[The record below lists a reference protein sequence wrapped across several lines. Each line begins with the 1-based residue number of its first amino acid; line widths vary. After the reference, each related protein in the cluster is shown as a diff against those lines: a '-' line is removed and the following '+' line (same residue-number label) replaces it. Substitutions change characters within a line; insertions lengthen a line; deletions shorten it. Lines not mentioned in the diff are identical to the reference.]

1 MGIPMILSMALQA
14 VYNIVDSAFVG
25 NMRVGSEA
33 ALNAL
38 TLVFPVQMLMVA
50 VGIGT
55 GVGTNALLAR
65 TLGQGNS
72 KKAAKVAGNS
82 LFLGV
87 IIYVVCFLFGIF
99 GVKAYISSQTV
110 DTEVLEMGVSYL
122 RICCV
127 ISFGIIFFSLFEKL
141 LQATGR
147 SLYSTIG
154 QVVGAVVN
162 IILDPIMIYG
172 IGPCPEMGVKG
183 AAYAT
188 VIGQV
193 ASAVLLLIFHMKLN
207 KEFEHDAKYM
217 KPDIGIIKE
226 IYATSLR
233 EMKET
238 FIPMLSGIIA
248 IVVNLF
254 LNYLL
259 IFGKWG
265 FPKLGTSGA
274 AIATVVSRFVEMIF
288 VIVYVK
294 IKNKQFDYLNGVYQK
309 ILSFQSFKKFL
320 PKTLLLLSNEVLWAL
335 SLTLILSCYALRG
348 LDYVASFN
356 ICNTVTNVFLTVGT
370 SLGNATAIIL
380 GNKLGAKDISDAK
393 ASSYRI
399 LAFSIIVTIVFSFI
413 MVGSS
418 FILPNIY
425 ETSENIKEVARNLII
440 IGAIFLPVHAFNTC
454 CYFVLR
460 AGGRIVLT
468 ILFDSVFVLIVRL
481 PLAFILSK
489 YTTMSIYIVYAIVD
503 GIDFIKTFVGYIL
516 IDKGIW
522 LKAII

>member
-1 MGIPMILSMALQA
+1 MAESNRMKEMPVNKLMVQMGIPMILSMALQA

-25 NMRVGSEA
+25 NMKEGSEA

-87 IIYVVCFLFGIF
+87 IIYTVCLLFGIF

-110 DTEVLEMGVSYL
+110 DPEVIAMGTGYL

-172 IGPCPEMGVKG
+172 IGPVPEMGVEG

-193 ASAVLLLIFHMKLN
+193 ASAVLLFIFHMKLN
-207 KEFEHDAKYM
+207 KEFAHGTKYM
-217 KPDIGIIKE
+217 RPEGGIIKE
-226 IYATSLR
+226 IYSIGLPA
-233 EMKET
+233 
-238 FIPMLSGIIA
+238 IIA
-248 IVVNLF
+248 QALMSVMGH
-254 LNYLL
+254 LN
-259 IFGKWG
+259 
-265 FPKLGTSGA
+265 
-274 AIATVVSRFVEMIF
+274 TVVSRGMELEQV
-288 VIVYVK
+288 
-294 IKNKQFDYLNGVYQK
+294 
-309 ILSFQSFKKFL
+309 
-320 PKTLLLLSNEVLWAL
+320 
-335 SLTLILSCYALRG
+335 
-348 LDYVASFN
+348 
-356 ICNTVTNVFLTVGT
+356 
-370 SLGNATAIIL
+370 
-380 GNKLGAKDISDAK
+380 
-393 ASSYRI
+393 
-399 LAFSIIVTIVFSFI
+399 
-413 MVGSS
+413 
-418 FILPNIY
+418 
-425 ETSENIKEVARNLII
+425 
-440 IGAIFLPVHAFNTC
+440 
-454 CYFVLR
+454 
-460 AGGRIVLT
+460 
-468 ILFDSVFVLIVRL
+468 
-481 PLAFILSK
+481 
-489 YTTMSIYIVYAIVD
+489 
-503 GIDFIKTFVGYIL
+503 
-516 IDKGIW
+516 
-522 LKAII
+522 

>member
-1 MGIPMILSMALQA
+1 MAESNKMKEMPVNKLMVQMGIPMILSMALQA

-87 IIYVVCFLFGIF
+87 FIYVVCLLFGIF

-193 ASAVLLLIFHMKLN
+193 ASAILLFIFHLKLN
-207 KEFEHDAKYM
+207 KEFEHGAKYM
-217 KPDIGIIKE
+217 KPDAGVIKE
-226 IYATSLR
+226 IYAIGLR
-233 EMKET
+233 DAIT
-238 FIPMLSGIIA
+238 PIIA
-248 IVVNLF
+248 FAYGMRSKKRIKDGIKYGLIYTIALMILGIVITEIFPGAFATLF
-254 LNYLL
+254 NAGQSREYF
-259 IFGKWG
+259 I
-265 FPKLGTSGA
+265 GA
-274 AIATVVSRFVEMIF
+274 MRVISVSFLFAGIN
-288 VIVYVK
+288 IVYQG
-294 IKNKQFDYLNGVYQK
+294 IYQALDGGVESLV
-309 ILSFQSFKKFL
+309 IS
-320 PKTLLLLSNEVLWAL
+320 LL
-335 SLTLILSCYALRG
+335 RQ
-348 LDYVASFN
+348 
-356 ICNTVTNVFLTVGT
+356 
-370 SLGNATAIIL
+370 
-380 GNKLGAKDISDAK
+380 
-393 ASSYRI
+393 
-399 LAFSIIVTIVFSFI
+399 
-413 MVGSS
+413 
-418 FILPNIY
+418 
-425 ETSENIKEVARNLII
+425 LII
-440 IGAIFLPVHAFNTC
+440 I
-454 CYFVLR
+454 
-460 AGGRIVLT
+460 
-468 ILFDSVFVLIVRL
+468 L
-481 PLAFILSK
+481 PLAGIF
-489 YTTMSIYIVYAIVD
+489 SIFVRNGQSTVSLIWWAFPITEVIAC
-503 GIDFIKTFVGYIL
+503 FVGYVL
-516 IDKGIW
+516 
-522 LKAII
+522 LKKIRKNKVNTLS